1 MYSDTYLCTFY
12 TNLCAFLSV
21 HTFFGMY
28 ATSFCSF
35 LINKII
41 CKNVQKSLE
50 TSSHYGFALKMFLV
64 LITTLTAVYLMY
76 TFALA
81 TN

>member
-1 MYSDTYLCTFY
+1 M
-12 TNLCAFLSV
+12 
-21 HTFFGMY
+21 
-28 ATSFCSF
+28 
-35 LINKII
+35 
-41 CKNVQKSLE
+41 QKSLE

-81 TN
+81 TNSM